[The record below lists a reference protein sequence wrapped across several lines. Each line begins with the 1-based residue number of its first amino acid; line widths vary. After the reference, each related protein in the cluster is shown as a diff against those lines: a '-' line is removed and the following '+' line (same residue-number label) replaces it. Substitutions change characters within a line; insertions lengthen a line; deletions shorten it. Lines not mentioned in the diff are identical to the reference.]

1 MKTTLAI
8 LGIFVA
14 TALVAGTV
22 AVSQSYAFISFQNNK
37 FGAQNN
43 QNAGQ
48 AAGVGQSNYVG
59 SGWSAVANSG
69 AQTNQA
75 TVNQAI
81 SQAATNNC
89 NGGFSC

>member
-14 TALVAGTV
+14 AALVAGTV
-22 AVSQSYAFISFQNNK
+22 AVSDSYARISFQNNYK
-37 FGAQNN
+37 GAQNN

-48 AAGVGQSNYVG
+48 VAGIGQENSVSSHWG
-59 SGWSAVANSG
+59 PVANSG

-81 SQAATNNC
+81 NQAATNNC
-89 NGGFSC
+89 NGAFSC